1 MQVMQM
7 EYRIQKDSIMAE
19 IIKRTGSER
28 PNQNDHVPSGE
39 ISFIKLTFCRACIW
53 ITKLVH
59 SVRIFEFLQ
68 TSGA

>member
-7 EYRIQKDSIMAE
+7 EYRIQKDSIVAE
-19 IIKRTGSER
+19 IIKCTGLER

-39 ISFIKLTFCRACIW
+39 ISFKLTFCGACIW

-59 SVRIFEFLQ
+59 IMRIFEFLQ
-68 TSGA
+68 TRGA

>member
-7 EYRIQKDSIMAE
+7 EYRIQKDSIIAE

-39 ISFIKLTFCRACIW
+39 ISLIKLTFCGACIW
-53 ITKLVH
+53 I
-59 SVRIFEFLQ
+59 
-68 TSGA
+68 A